1 MVKSEMYHLVAD
13 IELFYEKMQKRWVDF
28 HKAWL
33 EKSRQQLL
41 DIFLLYYADL
51 RDNMVRAA
59 ANLAYFL
66 GAEMDESRVKC
77 FQDYSQ
83 GFFHR
88 KGKTVNIN
96 ILKES
101 NSTAST
107 IETVRKVVVSCVQ
120 HKRCATSGS
129 VWHI

>member
-1 MVKSEMYHLVAD
+1 MCYLVAD
-13 IELFYEKMQKRWVDF
+13 FESFYKPRQKPWADF

-33 EKSRQQLL
+33 QKSRKQLL
-41 DIFLLYYADL
+41 DVFLLYYADL
-51 RDNMVRAA
+51 CDNMARAA

-77 FQDYSQ
+77 FRDYSQ

-88 KGKTVNIN
+88 EGETVNVN
-96 ILKES
+96 RLKRS

-107 IETVRKVVVSCVQ
+107 IETVRKVAVSCVKY
-120 HKRCATSGS
+120 KRCATSGS
-129 VWHI
+129 MWHL